1 MNTFTKKY
9 DDEIDIFELAFY
21 LLSKWRY
28 LVVGLLLGALLSGAR
43 VYVKPDTYMSS
54 SMVFVLSKTTTITSM
69 ADLQVSST
77 LSDDFIV
84 IAKSNPVIDSIIN
97 EVEEKHG
104 TRYTRE
110 YIKKILSVT
119 NMTDT
124 RVLRFMV
131 TCEDPQ
137 IACDVSNA
145 AANIMRSQISDIMK
159 SDEPTMVEKAE
170 VALEPVDKNYVKF
183 ISLGG
188 MIGLVLV
195 AILWTIP
202 YLLDDRIVSS
212 EEVEEYLGKPVMGV
226 IPFEQSMDAVYDH
239 NNLSK
244 RQLRKKRKAERKE
257 AKEAKKYEQ
266 NLKKVERL

>member
-1 MNTFTKKY
+1 MNSYSNMY
-9 DDEIDIFELAFY
+9 DDEIDLLELAFY
-21 LLSKWRY
+21 LLSKWRF
-28 LVVGLLLGALLSGAR
+28 LLIGLLMGALLSGAR

-97 EVEEKHG
+97 EVEEKDG
-104 TRYTRE
+104 ERFTRE

-159 SDEPTMVEKAE
+159 SDEPTLVEEAE
-170 VALEPVDKNYVKF
+170 VALEPVDKNYFKF
-183 ISLGG
+183 IALGG

-202 YLLDDRIVSS
+202 YLLDDRVVSS
-212 EEVEEYLGKPVMGV
+212 EEIEEYLGKTVMGV
-226 IPFEQSMDAVYDH
+226 IPFEQSMEAASH
-239 NNLSK
+239 HKSLSK
-244 RQLRKKRKAERKE
+244 RQLRKKRKAERKK
-257 AKEAKKYEQ
+257 ARKYEQ
-266 NLKKVERL
+266 SLKKVERL